1 MTMGNLIN
9 HLDVSELFWV
19 EVGGVG
25 VFLRR
30 GSRLTS
36 VNEASQRL
44 GEETRLD
51 CQSFQLSSLQIFL
64 PCVATPL
71 FCAFFLPLARRGTIS
86 LLARS
91 SCRGFVD
98 FDAAPD

>member
-19 EVGGVG
+19 EVGGVA
-25 VFLRR
+25 VFLPR

-44 GEETRLD
+44 GEENSPGLPKFPALLSPNILVL
-51 CQSFQLSSLQIFL
+51 CCNSSFLCFFSAIGETWDNIIVGEVKLSWL
-64 PCVATPL
+64 C
-71 FCAFFLPLARRGTIS
+71 
-86 LLARS
+86 
-91 SCRGFVD
+91 
-98 FDAAPD
+98 